1 MLIYASIFSL
11 RGLMVLGAKLASVT
25 ICSWAQHLQVR
36 CWLKSVVYLLSA
48 FLLCLTFTVQETIL
62 CSLLPANHRR
72 KLLHLPETEEPPS
85 QQNTSE
91 AILQWVLQVLIK
103 PGHGVHQCERY
114 LETQQFHPSLLS
126 AICSH
131 HLRFFRGHITCM
143 LEHYLTYF
151 KFTGKSSSAIELC
164 DTANWVV
171 IGTAGKVDVLVQNL
185 KSLLEENK
193 VMHDATIAMVAQH
206 LKINW

>member
-1 MLIYASIFSL
+1 
-11 RGLMVLGAKLASVT
+11 
-25 ICSWAQHLQVR
+25 
-36 CWLKSVVYLLSA
+36 
-48 FLLCLTFTVQETIL
+48 
-62 CSLLPANHRR
+62 
-72 KLLHLPETEEPPS
+72 
-85 QQNTSE
+85 
-91 AILQWVLQVLIK
+91 
-103 PGHGVHQCERY
+103 
-114 LETQQFHPSLLS
+114 
-126 AICSH
+126 
-131 HLRFFRGHITCM
+131 M

-206 LKINW
+206 LKIN